1 MNAPKYAGILYIIIT
16 FMSSATSAELSK
28 KSPPTAVEF
37 IKILLKN
44 GAHIKKGCDTGNNK
58 ETLQDKLV
66 ELISPD
72 SVANQVIVTYNCID
86 DGRETGDA
94 RKVVPVWNCRITGR
108 GIEKNGSESE
118 NNSDVEVYSTSIT
131 AYLDQKNLKIIDLL
145 CL

>member
-1 MNAPKYAGILYIIIT
+1 MNAPKYAGILYIIII
-16 FMSSATSAELSK
+16 FMSSTTSAELNT
-28 KSPPTAVEF
+28 PPTAVEF

-94 RKVVPVWNCRITGR
+94 RKVIPVWNCRITGR
-108 GIEKNGSESE
+108 GIEKDDSESE

-131 AYLDQKNLKIIDLL
+131 AYIDKTNLKIVDLL